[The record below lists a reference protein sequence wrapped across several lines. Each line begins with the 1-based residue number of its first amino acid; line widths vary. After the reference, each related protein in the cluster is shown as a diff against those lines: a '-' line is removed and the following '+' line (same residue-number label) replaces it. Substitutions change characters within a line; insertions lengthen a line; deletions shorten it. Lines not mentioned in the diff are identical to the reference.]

1 MKIVEAPQYGPMFRF
16 TDASVYWAL
25 YVLSDGKR
33 VGRKRLSEMIG
44 VGEGSMRRILNTL
57 KERNMVLIKQ
67 TGITITKAGLDF
79 LEQTPIRVIDLNPGS
94 LVIGECTQAVL
105 VKGAAEK
112 VGNGLKQRDAG
123 IRAGSL
129 GCTTLVINDGKVM
142 LPPDWSIDD
151 NNPDVAKAILGMKIV
166 ENGDAIIIGG
176 ADDQNTAINAAL
188 TAAFELV

>member
-79 LEQTPIRVIDLNPGS
+79 LEQTPIRVIELNPGS

-142 LPPDWSIDD
+142 LPPDWSIDE
-151 NNPDVAKAILGMKIV
+151 NNPDLAKAILGMKIV
-166 ENGDAIIIGG
+166 DDGDAIIIGG
-176 ADDQNTAINAAL
+176 AEDQNTAINAAL

>member
-33 VGRKRLSEMIG
+33 VGRKRLAEMIG

-57 KERNMVLIKQ
+57 KERNMVMIKQ

-79 LEQTPIRVIDLNPGS
+79 LEQTPIRVIELNPGS

-129 GCTTLVINDGKVM
+129 GCTTLVINDGRVM

-151 NNPDVAKAILGMKIV
+151 NNPDLAKAILAMKIV

-176 ADDQNTAINAAL
+176 AEDQNTAINAAL